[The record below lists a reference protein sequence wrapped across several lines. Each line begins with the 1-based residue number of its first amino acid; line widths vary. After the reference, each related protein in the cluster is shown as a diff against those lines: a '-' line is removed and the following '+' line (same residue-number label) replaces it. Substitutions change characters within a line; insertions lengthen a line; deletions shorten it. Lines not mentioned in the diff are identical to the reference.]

1 MVEDIR
7 MRGAPMTSRRDASAL
22 RDAARSLV
30 AAALRAARAAA
41 RRKALTGCLR
51 SSEGAAMD
59 IIAADV
65 NPYERLHRVPKS
77 VALAEDNG
85 RQGFFEREQRF
96 QGGASR

>member
-1 MVEDIR
+1 
-7 MRGAPMTSRRDASAL
+7 
-22 RDAARSLV
+22 
-30 AAALRAARAAA
+30 
-41 RRKALTGCLR
+41 
-51 SSEGAAMD
+51 MD